1 MRKNI
6 YKVVSLLLA
15 LALVM
20 IPLRLAH
27 ADNHAAHTHP
37 ASLGAEG
44 SEHTPGHPAMRGH
57 DHGHAAMN
65 GYACDMPSPS
75 HCDQDQTSKTKPH
88 HCYTDAHCCVAL
100 LDSPLDTAHAAPS
113 IPKLVLSVAVTG
125 ITVPAET
132 KPPRSIL

>member
-6 YKVVSLLLA
+6 YKIVSLLLA

-20 IPLRLAH
+20 MPLRLAH
-27 ADNHAAHTHP
+27 ADTHAAHAHP
-37 ASLGAEG
+37 ASLDTEV
-44 SEHTPGHPAMRGH
+44 SKHTPGHPAMSG
-57 DHGHAAMN
+57 HGHTAMN
-65 GYACDMPSPS
+65 EDACTMPSPS
-75 HCDQDQTSKTKPH
+75 HGDQDQTSKTKPN
-88 HCYTDAHCCVAL
+88 HCYTGAHCCVAL